1 MCPPEGIQRDVRM
14 RQIGFVYSTVDGH
27 TAEICERLTQIVEE
41 AGFEATM
48 LELTPDSVV
57 DLGAFD
63 QVVIGA
69 SIRYG
74 KHRPEVARFINENVA
89 VLESRQGV
97 FFSVNAVARK
107 PEKKEPHT
115 NPYVR
120 KFLKTISWQP
130 ALIGI
135 FGGRIHYARYR
146 FWDRTMIRFIMWMT
160 NGPTALDSNVDFT
173 DWDDVATFGRAI
185 CELGRTRQ

>member
-1 MCPPEGIQRDVRM
+1 M